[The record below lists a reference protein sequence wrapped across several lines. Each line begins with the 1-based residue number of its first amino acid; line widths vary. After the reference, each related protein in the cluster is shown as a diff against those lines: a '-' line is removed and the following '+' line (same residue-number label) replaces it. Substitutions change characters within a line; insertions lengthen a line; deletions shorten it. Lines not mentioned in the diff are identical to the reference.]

1 MFLTIGR
8 QDVAAFEAAPQHRY
22 LIRSVDPV
30 KPPLNVPH
38 ATYIT
43 ARGPFEEADE
53 LVLLKQHEIDVIVCK
68 NSGGDASYGKIAA
81 ARTLGVP
88 VVLLRRPPLPEVATV
103 ESFEAA
109 VAWFDHGSV
118 PRGV

>member
-1 MFLTIGR
+1 
-8 QDVAAFEAAPQHRY
+8 
-22 LIRSVDPV
+22 
-30 KPPLNVPH
+30 VPH

-81 ARTLGVP
+81 ARALEREVIMIARPKLPDLPSVDTIAE
-88 VVLLRRPPLPEVATV
+88 LLRWL
-103 ESFEAA
+103 
-109 VAWFDHGSV
+109 DHAGAS
-118 PRGV
+118 